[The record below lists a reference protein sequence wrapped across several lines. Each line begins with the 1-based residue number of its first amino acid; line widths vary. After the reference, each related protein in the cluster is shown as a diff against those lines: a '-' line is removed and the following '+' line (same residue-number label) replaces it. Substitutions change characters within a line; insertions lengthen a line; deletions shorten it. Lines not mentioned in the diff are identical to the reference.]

1 MANALAYLNVSLV
14 TKEKGLITF
23 SPFVGIFV
31 TVVTVITIIVFFVLV
46 GSPDPAIRLTA
57 ITLGSVTEL
66 VLYSLSTSAV
76 LIGIVQVRPRL

>member
-1 MANALAYLNVSLV
+1 
-14 TKEKGLITF
+14 LITF

-46 GSPDPAIRLTA
+46 GSSDPAIRLTA